1 MLNVL
6 FPRFCTT
13 CSNVL
18 LKEETLLCSYCL
30 SELPLTHFHAYND
43 NTVLDIFY
51 GLLPAQQATALLYFI
66 KKSITQKLIHQLK
79 YEGQENIGTYFGNW
93 IGSELSQIT
102 SYADIEVVVPVP
114 LHKKRLR
121 SRGYNQ
127 VTNFAK
133 QIAEQLQA
141 TYCEE
146 SLIKVSS
153 VKSQVGLGRWSRF
166 KTEEMFQIGNS
177 EMVKNKHVLLVDDII
192 TTGATLVHCGK
203 ELLKAPVKK
212 LSIATLAIG

>member
-6 FPRFCTT
+6 FPKFCTT

-18 LKEETLLCSYCL
+18 LEEEILLCSYCL
-30 SELPLTHFHAYND
+30 SELPLTHFHEYD
-43 NTVLDIFY
+43 DKTVLDIFY
-51 GLLPAQQATALLYFI
+51 GLLPVHQATALLYFI

-79 YEGQENIGTYFGNW
+79 YEGQQNVGTYFGNW
-93 IGSELSQIT
+93 LGSELSQLAC
-102 SYADIEVVVPVP
+102 YADIDVVVSVP

-127 VTNFAK
+127 VTKLAK
-133 QIAEQLQA
+133 QIAEQLEA
-141 TYCEE
+141 NYCDK
-146 SLIKVSS
+146 SLIKISS
-153 VKSQVGLGRWSRF
+153 AKSQVGLGRWSRF
-166 KTEEMFQIGNS
+166 KTKEMFQLGDADTI
-177 EMVKNKHVLLVDDII
+177 KDKHVLLVDDVI
-192 TTGATLVHCGK
+192 TTGATLIQCGK